1 MEQIP
6 LSATLRE
13 STGKG
18 VNRKLRATG
27 QIPAVL
33 YGAGKE
39 AQSLTLAATDLE
51 KVLKQ
56 VSGESAFLALSLGQ
70 GAPRMAVLKT
80 MQRDYLGKK
89 VLHVDFLEV
98 KADQK
103 LVLEVPIEYVGEAKG
118 VNLGGV
124 LNIAHHALRLEGLV
138 SALPGVVQ
146 VDVSG
151 LEVGD
156 AIYLADLVLP
166 EGVTAVYEENDA
178 VVTCAEPAGPAA
190 AEAAGGETEGEA

>member
-6 LSATLRE
+6 LSATPRE
-13 STGKG
+13 GTGKG
-18 VNRKLRATG
+18 VNRKLRAAG
-27 QIPAVL
+27 QVPAVL
-33 YGAGKE
+33 YGAGQA

-89 VLHVDFLEV
+89 IVHVDLLEV

-103 LVLEVPIEYVGEAKG
+103 LILEVPIEYLGEAKG
-118 VNLGGV
+118 VVLGGV
-124 LNIAHHALRLEGLV
+124 LNVAHHSVRLEGLV
-138 SALPGVVQ
+138 SALPEVVR
-146 VDVSG
+146 VDISG
-151 LEVGD
+151 LGLNG
-156 AIYLADLVLP
+156 AIHLADLVLP
-166 EGVTAVYEENDA
+166 EGVTAVYDDNDA
-178 VVTCAEPAGPAA
+178 VVTCAEPSSGPAA
-190 AEAAGGETEGEA
+190 TAGEEAEGEA